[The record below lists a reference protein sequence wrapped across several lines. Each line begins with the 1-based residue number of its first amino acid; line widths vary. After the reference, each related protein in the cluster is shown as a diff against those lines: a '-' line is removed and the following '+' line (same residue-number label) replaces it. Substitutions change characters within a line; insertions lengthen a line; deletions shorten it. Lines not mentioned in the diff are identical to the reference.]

1 MTAERNFLI
10 IGHRAHTAADWK
22 LDDICGG
29 AGRLDVLV
37 RSVTASLWKS
47 HGIRR
52 NTDVWLSLRGKPDPD
67 VTVHFS
73 GKNIKYL
80 NPDERSTAAL
90 IRNGLIKL
98 NNRAGPIESS
108 PGVTLLRESF
118 SELVKKLPNPVLLSE
133 NGNTK
138 IESKY
143 KTFVLGDD
151 KDPDESE
158 MEILQPFNKAKIGE
172 TSLLTS
178 ACITLIHHFLDEE

>member
-1 MTAERNFLI
+1 MANKNFLI

-47 HGIRR
+47 HGIRHD
-52 NTDVWLSLRGKPDPD
+52 TDVWLSLRGKPEPD
-67 VTVHFS
+67 ITVHFS
-73 GKNIKYL
+73 GQNIKYL

-98 NNRAGPIESS
+98 NRRKGPLETS
-108 PGVTLLRESF
+108 PGVTLQREKF
-118 SELVKKLPNPVLLSE
+118 SELIKKLPKPVLLNE
-133 NGNTK
+133 NGKHK
-138 IESKY
+138 ISSKY
-143 KTFVLGDD
+143 QTFILGDD
-151 KDPDESE
+151 RDPTEEE
-158 MEILQPFNKAKIGE
+158 MKALDSLDKVKIGE

-178 ACITLIHHFLDEE
+178 ACITLIHHFLDE